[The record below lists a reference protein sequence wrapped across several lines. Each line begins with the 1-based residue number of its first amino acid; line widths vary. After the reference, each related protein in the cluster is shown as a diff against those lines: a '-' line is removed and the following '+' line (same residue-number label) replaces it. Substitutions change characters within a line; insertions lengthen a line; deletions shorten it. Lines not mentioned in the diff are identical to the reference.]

1 MASKDRSDGIT
12 AWGIHDAVFD
22 SNILARILLTIVTA
36 GYAVAPLIADLNS
49 THATNPL
56 GTPYARFHVVW
67 QVLSYSGF
75 GLIALGLI
83 WIPGPHATAR
93 LYLASGF
100 AAAVLFPFFITFANM
115 RLFGGAHYD
124 VNGYLPKPVPI
135 FGRIVKF
142 DANTSVFSIVTLIL
156 LLALISISG
165 TDVNIAGQ

>member
-1 MASKDRSDGIT
+1 M
-12 AWGIHDAVFD
+12 DAVFD
-22 SNILARILLTIVTA
+22 SNVLARILLTIVTA

-56 GTPYARFHVVW
+56 WTRHARFHVAW

-100 AAAVLFPFFITFANM
+100 AVVVLFAFFITFASM
-115 RLFGGAHYD
+115 RSFGGAHYD
-124 VNGYLPKPVPI
+124 ANGYLPKPVSI
-135 FGRIVKF
+135 FGRVVKF
-142 DANTSVFSIVTLIL
+142 DANTTVFAIVTVIL
-156 LLALISISG
+156 LVALFSISG
-165 TDVNIAGQ
+165 AAEATN

>member
-1 MASKDRSDGIT
+1 MRFMDG
-12 AWGIHDAVFD
+12 VFD
-22 SNILARILLTIVTA
+22 SNILARVLLTIVTA
-36 GYAVAPLIADLNS
+36 GYALAPLIADLNA

-56 GTPYARFHVVW
+56 WTPHARFHVVW

-100 AAAVLFPFFITFANM
+100 AAVVLFAFFITFANV

-124 VNGYLPKPVPI
+124 VNGYLREPVRI

-142 DANTSVFSIVTLIL
+142 DANTTVSSIVIL
-156 LLALISISG
+156 TQLY
-165 TDVNIAGQ
+165 Q

>member
-1 MASKDRSDGIT
+1 M
-12 AWGIHDAVFD
+12 DAIFD

-36 GYAVAPLIADLNS
+36 AYAVAPLIADLNS

-56 GTPYARFHVVW
+56 WTPHARFHVVW

-75 GLIALGLI
+75 GVIALGLI
-83 WIPGPHATAR
+83 WIPGPHSAAR

-100 AAAVLFPFFITFANM
+100 AAAVLLAFFVTFASM

-124 VNGYLPKPVPI
+124 VNGYLPRPVSI
-135 FGRIVKF
+135 LGHMVKF
-142 DANTSVFSIVTLIL
+142 DANTTVFSIATVIL

-165 TDVNIAGQ
+165 ADMQIAGR